1 MAEPWSRAI
10 LHVDMDAFFAS
21 IEQRDFPELRGR
33 PVAVTNGEKG
43 ATIITAS
50 YEARARGVRTGMH
63 IREARARCPDIVKRA
78 SRPPEYV
85 KVSSAIMA
93 ALDAVSPD
101 LEVFSV
107 DEAFLD
113 VTGVQHIHGTPEAM
127 AKMAKRLV
135 WETAGLKCSVG
146 ASGDK
151 STAKFASGVNKPDGL
166 YVIPPWKAR
175 ERLRDE
181 PVTALCG
188 INRGIGGFLA
198 RHGVV
203 SCGDMQKL
211 PVSVLA
217 SRFGNLG
224 RRMWLMAQ
232 GQDPSKVQTVVA
244 APKSVGASKVLPP
257 ATRDR
262 EILAAYLQHMA
273 ETVAL
278 RLRRHG
284 LQALTFGVGLA
295 TGEGWIGAEYR
306 APCPTD
312 DGHAINAF
320 CAHLLAQRWRGEP
333 AYQVAVRA
341 LDPKQT
347 GNQRDLFEVPPERQ
361 SQVNA
366 VMDRIN
372 DKYGRWTLMPARM
385 LNKSAT
391 PDVISPSWK
400 PSGLR
405 QTI

>member
-1 MAEPWSRAI
+1 MPELWTRAI
-10 LHVDMDAFFAS
+10 LHIDMDAFFAS
-21 IEQRDFPELRGR
+21 IEQRDFPELRGK
-33 PVAVTNGEKG
+33 PVAVTNGEQG

-50 YEARARGVRTGMH
+50 YEARARGVKTGMH
-63 IREARARCPDIVKRA
+63 IREARQRCPDIVKRP

-93 ALDAVSPD
+93 ALDRITPD
-101 LEVFSV
+101 IEVFSV

-113 VTGVQHIHGTPEAM
+113 VTGVQHLHGTPDRMAAM
-127 AKMAKRLV
+127 AKRIV
-135 WETAGLKCSVG
+135 WETVGLKCSVG

-151 STAKFASGVNKPDGL
+151 TTAKFASGVEKPDGL
-166 YVIPPWKAR
+166 TVIPPWEAR
-175 ERLRDE
+175 ARLAGE

-188 INRGIGGFLA
+188 VNRGIGGFLA
-198 RHGVV
+198 GHGVV
-203 SCGDMQKL
+203 TCGDMQKL

-217 SRFGNLG
+217 GRFGNLG
-224 RRMWLMAQ
+224 RRVWLMAQ
-232 GQDPSKVQTVVA
+232 GQDPGKVETRVA

-284 LQALTFGVGLA
+284 LQALCFGVGLA
-295 TGEGWIGAEYR
+295 TDGGWIGAEYR
-306 APCPTD
+306 AACPTD
-312 DGHAINAF
+312 DGHAIDAF
-320 CAHLLAQRWRGEP
+320 CTHLLESRWRGEP

-341 LDPKQT
+341 LDPRES
-347 GNQRDLFEVPPERQ
+347 GNQRDLFEAPPEKQ
-361 SQVNA
+361 SRVNA

-372 DKYGRWTLMPARM
+372 DKYGRWTVMPARM

-400 PSGLR
+400 PSGHR

>member
-1 MAEPWSRAI
+1 MSKPWPRAI

-33 PVAVTNGEKG
+33 PVGVTNGEQG
-43 ATIITAS
+43 TTLITAS
-50 YEARARGVRTGMH
+50 YEARAHGVRTGMH
-63 IREARARCPDIVKRA
+63 IREARERCPGIVKRA
-78 SRPPEYV
+78 SRPSEYV

-113 VTGVQHIHGTPEAM
+113 VTGVQHLHGSPEEM
-127 AKMAKRLV
+127 ARMAKRIV
-135 WETAGLKCSVG
+135 WEAAGLKCSIG

-151 STAKFASGVNKPDGL
+151 TTAKYASGVNKPDGL
-166 YVIPPWKAR
+166 CVIPPWEAC
-175 ERLRDE
+175 ERLQDV
-181 PVTALCG
+181 PVTGLCG

-198 RHGVV
+198 ERGVKT
-203 SCGDMQKL
+203 CGDMQKL

-217 SRFGNLG
+217 ARFGNLG

-232 GQDPSKVQTVVA
+232 GQDPSKVETRVA

-284 LQALTFGVGLA
+284 LQALCFGVGLS
-295 TGEGWIGAEYR
+295 TGDGWIGGEYR

-320 CAHLLAQRWRGEP
+320 CAHLLEQRWRGEP

-347 GNQRDLFEVPPERQ
+347 GNQRDLFEAPPEKQ

-372 DKYGRWTLMPARM
+372 DKYGRWTVMPARM

-400 PSGLR
+400 PSGHR